1 MTLREEFPEVLRCYQ
16 CMSCTLGC
24 PMAQEMDLLPH
35 EVMGAVQL
43 GRDEEVLGSSTPWV
57 CASCEACATRCPNE
71 IEIVQLMD
79 LIRRRAVQQGMASER
94 EPELHRVFLKEIE
107 RRGRVH
113 ELSLLLEL
121 KRRTGLF
128 KISVDELRLGL
139 KMLLKGKLK
148 VFPGAKRGGEELK
161 RLFARRESP

>member
-1 MTLREEFPEVLRCYQ
+1 MTLREEFPDVLRCYQ

-35 EVMGAVQL
+35 EVMMAVQL
-43 GRDEEVLGSSTPWV
+43 GRDDEVLRSSTPWL

-79 LIRRRAVQQGMASER
+79 LIRRRAVQQGMVREK
-94 EPELHRVFLKEIE
+94 EPELHRVFLREIK

-128 KISVDELRLGL
+128 KISVDELKLGL

-148 VFPGAKRGGEELK
+148 ILPTAKRGGEELK
-161 RLFARRESP
+161 RLFARGGSP

>member
-1 MTLREEFPEVLRCYQ
+1 
-16 CMSCTLGC
+16 
-24 PMAQEMDLLPH
+24 
-35 EVMGAVQL
+35 
-43 GRDEEVLGSSTPWV
+43 
-57 CASCEACATRCPNE
+57 
-71 IEIVQLMD
+71 
-79 LIRRRAVQQGMASER
+79 MASER

-128 KISVDELRLGL
+128 KISVDELKLGL

>member
-35 EVMGAVQL
+35 EVMMAVQL
-43 GRDEEVLGSSTPWV
+43 ERDDEVLRSSTPWL

-79 LIRRRAVQQGMASER
+79 LIRRRAVQQGMVRER
-94 EPELHRVFLKEIE
+94 EPELHRVFLREIK

-121 KRRTGLF
+121 KRHTGLF
-128 KISVDELRLGL
+128 RISVDELKLGL

-148 VFPGAKRGGEELK
+148 ILPTAKKGGEELK
-161 RLFARRESP
+161 RLFARGGSP